1 MSTIF
6 DGLNKISAN
15 EFILRAK
22 ELIRNSDNKYIG
34 IINKFMKANNIK
46 IEDFSNIK
54 NPINKDNLEFK
65 DLSNNIEELNSNVYS
80 EEDYAILLSK
90 LKNIRINMITLEN
103 YISKNH

>member
-15 EFILRAK
+15 QFILRAK

-54 NPINKDNLEFK
+54 NPINKDNLEFN
-65 DLSNNIEELNSNVYS
+65 DLSNNSEELNSDVYS

-90 LKNIRINMITLEN
+90 LKNIRLNMITLEN
-103 YISKNH
+103 YLFKNH

>member
-6 DGLNKISAN
+6 DGLNKISPD
-15 EFILRAK
+15 EFIFRAK

-46 IEDFSNIK
+46 IEDFSDIK
-54 NPINKDNLEFK
+54 NSIKKDNLEVK
-65 DLSNNIEELNSNVYS
+65 DLSNNCEELNSDFYS

-90 LKNIRINMITLEN
+90 LKNIRLNMITLEN
-103 YISKNH
+103 YLFKNH

>member
-6 DGLNKISAN
+6 DGLNKISPN

-54 NPINKDNLEFK
+54 NPINKDNLEFN
-65 DLSNNIEELNSNVYS
+65 DLSNNSEELNSDVYS

-90 LKNIRINMITLEN
+90 LKNIRLNMITLEN
-103 YISKNH
+103 YLFKNH

>member
-6 DGLNKISAN
+6 DGLNKISSN

-22 ELIRNSDNKYIG
+22 ELIKNSDNKYIG

-90 LKNIRINMITLEN
+90 LKNIRLDMITLEN
-103 YISKNH
+103 YLFKNH

>member
-65 DLSNNIEELNSNVYS
+65 DLSNNSEELNSDVYS

-90 LKNIRINMITLEN
+90 LKNIRLNMITLEN
-103 YISKNH
+103 YLFKNH